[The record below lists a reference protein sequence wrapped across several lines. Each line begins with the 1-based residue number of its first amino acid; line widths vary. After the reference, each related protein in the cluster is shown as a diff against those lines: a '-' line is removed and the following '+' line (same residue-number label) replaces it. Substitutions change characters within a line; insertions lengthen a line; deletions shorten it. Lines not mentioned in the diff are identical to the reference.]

1 MGGVMKPNDIN
12 PHIRYARVHSF
23 PSVNQYY
30 SRCYD
35 CRLFFF
41 TKADGCMTVD
51 GEKYNISNNTVI
63 YLPPSSRYRFHFNA
77 GDEYEAIVINFDL
90 CQRFSHFKESLTTA
104 TDANFIEE
112 KVVRYELPESFASP
126 IIRIRS
132 IGSTLL
138 KQCVDEFMTKRELYR
153 ECSAALL
160 KLYLT
165 ELLRDEAT
173 GGHSE
178 LVRGVIEFIKENYA
192 DSTLT
197 NDEIAKC
204 FGYHP
209 YHISKLM
216 RSATGMPLKQYLLYY
231 RVQIAKGLLIKGN
244 AEVEEVAW
252 KSGFGSS
259 SYFIKIFRESTGLT
273 PKKYRDSHKSE
284 II

>member
-1 MGGVMKPNDIN
+1 MNPNDIN
-12 PHIRYARVHSF
+12 PHIRYARAHLY

-41 TKADGCMTVD
+41 AKADGYMTID

-63 YLPPSSRYRFHFNA
+63 YLPPSSRYRFHFNV

-90 CQRFSHFKESLTTA
+90 CQHFAHLKESLTTA
-104 TDANFIEE
+104 TDENFVEE
-112 KVVRYELPESFASP
+112 KVTRYELPESFSSP
-126 IIRIRS
+126 IIRTRS
-132 IGSTLL
+132 VGSTLL
-138 KQCVDEFMTKRELYR
+138 RQCVDEFLTKRELYR

-178 LVRGVIEFIKENYA
+178 FVHGVIEFIKKNYA

-197 NDEIAKC
+197 NFEIAKR

-216 RSATGMPLKQYLLYY
+216 RAATGMPLKQYLLYY
-231 RVQIAKGLLIKGN
+231 RIQIAKGLLITSD

-259 SYFIKIFRESTGLT
+259 AYFIKTFRESTGLT
-273 PKKYRDSHKSE
+273 PKKYRNSHRSE
-284 II
+284 VI